1 MQDCQRIRQ
10 AVSDQFRRLGVSE
23 QDSMQETF
31 LIYDGCYCGR
41 RFECGG
47 FTAVWFSEENQ
58 VKYLDRQGTVVQT
71 FSTAIANL
79 GHRQAA

>member
-1 MQDCQRIRQ
+1 MHDFQRVRQ
-10 AVSDQFRRLGVSE
+10 AVADQFRSLGVSD
-23 QDSMQETF
+23 QDFIQETF

-58 VKYLDRQGTVVQT
+58 VKYLNQQGAVVKT
-71 FSTAIANL
+71 ISTAIANF
-79 GHRQAA
+79 GQRQAA